1 MTLVS
6 LRNFNVKQVFDII
19 SVRSYARLWCCKEC
33 CEAQD
38 LMQTVGD

>member
-19 SVRSYARLWCCKEC
+19 SARSCTKLWYCKEC

-38 LMQTVGD
+38 LMQMVGD